1 MIKEGAGG
9 RKGGCWAGNNWNR
22 KRFVV
27 DHGCDTGN
35 DDTDN
40 YDDDNIGGRDDNDD
54 DNNDKDDNEV
64 KGAAN
69 PTQPQARPAS
79 VGKWLNIAS
88 K

>member
-1 MIKEGAGG
+1 MM
-9 RKGGCWAGNNWNR
+9 

-27 DHGCDTGN
+27 DHGCDKGN

-40 YDDDNIGGRDDNDD
+40 HDDDNIGGGDD
-54 DNNDKDDNEV
+54 NDKDDNEV
-64 KGAAN
+64 KRAAN

-79 VGKWLNIAS
+79 VGKWLNIAN

>member
-1 MIKEGAGG
+1 MM
-9 RKGGCWAGNNWNR
+9 

-27 DHGCDTGN
+27 DHGCVKSK

-40 YDDDNIGGRDDNDD
+40 DDNICGGDDNDD

-64 KGAAN
+64 KRAAN

-79 VGKWLNIAS
+79 VGK
-88 K
+88 

>member
-1 MIKEGAGG
+1 MME
-9 RKGGCWAGNNWNR
+9 
-22 KRFVV
+22 RFVV

-40 YDDDNIGGRDDNDD
+40 YDDDNIGGVDNNDD

-64 KGAAN
+64 KRAAN

-79 VGKWLNIAS
+79 VGK
-88 K
+88 

>member
-1 MIKEGAGG
+1 M
-9 RKGGCWAGNNWNR
+9 
-22 KRFVV
+22 
-27 DHGCDTGN
+27 GN
-35 DDTDN
+35 DDTGN
-40 YDDDNIGGRDDNDD
+40 YDDDNIGGG